1 MELRPYQSECLE
13 AIESKFKEGINRQLV
28 VLPTGSG
35 KTIIFSELLKRKN
48 LKTLV
53 IAHRIELLEQAE
65 AKINAAA
72 PDMETGIFCG
82 DRRCHQSQVTI
93 ASIQSAQNHLGLLKS
108 ENYELIIIDEAHHA
122 AAKGYKKLLLHLGFI
137 HNPNEESPR
146 LLVGF
151 TATPSRGDGKGLDEV
166 FQEVI
171 YHLSIKR
178 LINQGYLVKPEG
190 LHVTVGIDLRKIA
203 QRMGD
208 FQKSQLQKIM
218 LEPKALQVVIDTIK
232 SQAADRRG
240 IVFSVNIQHAKVLNK
255 LIQDAGFSCD
265 TVHSKVD
272 IESRKQ
278 RLKDFSSGK
287 LQFIVNP
294 LILTEGFDCPRA
306 DCMINA
312 APTLNRSLYVQ
323 KAGRVL
329 RLHDEKDNALLIDFG
344 FSKRRH
350 ALRTAIDLYG
360 DANVRKIRDR
370 KQLNIKEKTT
380 NPEKVDFSNTEF
392 KKSEKEAYDPTES
405 VETFEWEKL
414 GNNET
419 YSLQGVGVKLIVKRG
434 MFQRFSVMR
443 IIESSGEKEG
453 YGFHKKDAAFELA
466 ESLIEKETKNVKK
479 FKLIE
484 PAWRKEP
491 ATENQLGFL
500 KKLDASL
507 DISGMTKGQASD
519 YIHKLKKHKQLNN
532 KEKT

>member
-1 MELRPYQSECLE
+1 M
-13 AIESKFKEGINRQLV
+13 
-28 VLPTGSG
+28 
-35 KTIIFSELLKRKN
+35 
-48 LKTLV
+48 
-53 IAHRIELLEQAE
+53 
-65 AKINAAA
+65 
-72 PDMETGIFCG
+72 
-82 DRRCHQSQVTI
+82 
-93 ASIQSAQNHLGLLKS
+93 
-108 ENYELIIIDEAHHA
+108 
-122 AAKGYKKLLLHLGFI
+122 
-137 HNPNEESPR
+137 
-146 LLVGF
+146 F
-151 TATPSRGDGKGLDEV
+151 TT
-166 FQEVI
+166 
-171 YHLSIKR
+171 LSIKR

-370 KQLNIKEKTT
+370 KQLSPKNKT
-380 NPEKVDFSNTEF
+380 NKPEKVDFSNTEF

-405 VETFEWEKL
+405 AEIFEWEKL